1 MILFYAQITF
11 MVTDV
16 KLNTN
21 ILICHWFETK
31 TSTHRSAR
39 RWRRARRLFRHWIW
53 TTCSRGR
60 CRGQRSSG
68 SHGRRRCHRWPG
80 ARPRCAL
87 TRGGE
92 IYIECTQYWQ
102 IECLGKSY
110 GFFFCLFVFTDVLVG
125 LPQQLR
131 HRQLLDQRDQ
141 RHQLSVRQKDTNL
154 SEYILGLTSNIFD
167 WILEEK

>member
-87 TRGGE
+87 TRGGN
-92 IYIECTQYWQ
+92 IYWMYTVLTDVWA
-102 IECLGKSY
+102 KVT
-110 GFFFCLFVFTDVLVG
+110 FFFCVCLFLPTSLLAFHSSSDTDSSWI
-125 LPQQLR
+125 R
-131 HRQLLDQRDQ
+131 EIRDISYQ
-141 RHQLSVRQKDTNL
+141 WDKKTRTWV
-154 SEYILGLTSNIFD
+154 NIY
-167 WILEEK
+167 